1 MSSSPLLISIPVTE
15 KSWSNIQRGLQL
27 INSLQQN
34 QGREKSTTTRTN
46 LSISLHHNQQE
57 EFPARISLPRCGSL
71 VVLLRLLTMTLV
83 DSVARKISLRVT
95 RRRRLFPRMW
105 WGSEVSVQVII
116 ICPPCPYTQCDL
128 LSSSQGCLVCVVC
141 VVILCNLS

>member
-71 VVLLRLLTMTLV
+71 VVLLRLLTMIL
-83 DSVARKISLRVT
+83 AFLINQI
-95 RRRRLFPRMW
+95 RRRKSYEIFEPRHSESVSCEL
-105 WGSEVSVQVII
+105 GS
-116 ICPPCPYTQCDL
+116 
-128 LSSSQGCLVCVVC
+128 
-141 VVILCNLS
+141 